1 MCTNFSRNLHRDEDG
16 SISIVAVFAVMLF
29 TMLLGM
35 VMNVG
40 RQVDGKIRMQNAAD
54 ASAYS
59 GGVVLTRGMNTL
71 AFTNHLLCEILATT
85 AFLREAQGC
94 HAEEYLDPILAA
106 WAKEGPIFA
115 KSGFPKFE
123 ALGSAITKKIP
134 LEKDLVHVYC
144 RWLEAASKCILP
156 LLEEI
161 LAKELIP
168 QYQRAVVAAFP
179 DIAQTAAMEMANRE
193 LQPGRGKMLGV
204 LWRTSGQTVGCDPSD
219 SVLPVADP
227 EYDTFRRTAARK
239 EREEMALHYL
249 GLWNSRTLL
258 FFDREAKMSQFAA
271 LWRSFACGQLHKL
284 LDEEY
289 PDKNLPMMIGTT
301 GSDVLDGNS
310 HIDQHFT
317 FLAVVYWKYLQESLP
332 KIFSNS
338 TEPDSVAFA
347 QVQVFL
353 PLSRIEWWQDPPPPR
368 WIGGVPGDLPDM
380 PMENEYPEPPEAD
393 RPWRIRRQA
402 IPQSWDLW
410 NQQWTCQL
418 TPTTISNLAT
428 ILHTTPPVLAEAGF
442 KLPDF
447 SNLKAEELGRINT
460 H

>member
-1 MCTNFSRNLHRDEDG
+1 MSTSFSKDLHRDEDG
-16 SISIVAVFAVMLF
+16 SISIIAVFAVMLF

-40 RQVDGKIRMQNAAD
+40 RQVDGKVRMQNAAD

-59 GGVVLTRGMNTL
+59 GGIVLARGMNTL
-71 AFTNHLLCEILATT
+71 AFTNHLLCDIFATT

-94 HAEEYLDPILAA
+94 HAEEYVDPILAA
-106 WAKEGPIFA
+106 WAKEGPVFA
-115 KSGFPKFE
+115 ESGFPKFE

-134 LEKDLVHVYC
+134 LENELIRSYC
-144 RWLEAASKCILP
+144 RWAAAAGECILP

-168 QYQRAVVAAFP
+168 QYQRAVVTAFP
-179 DIAQTAAMEMANRE
+179 DIAQAAAMDMANRE
-193 LQPGRGKMLGV
+193 SQSGRGKMLGV
-204 LWRTSGQTVGCDPSD
+204 LWRTSGQTVSGDPSD
-219 SVLPVADP
+219 PVLPVADP
-227 EYDTFRRTAARK
+227 EYDTSRRTAARK
-239 EREEMALHYL
+239 ERENMAKHYL

-289 PDKNLPMMIGTT
+289 PDTNLPMMIGAT
-301 GSDVLDGNS
+301 GKNVQDGNA
-310 HIDQHFT
+310 HIDRYFT
-317 FLAVVYWKYLQESLP
+317 FLAVVYWKNLPESLP
-332 KIFSNS
+332 KIFSDS
-338 TEPDSVAFA
+338 TEPDAVAFA

-380 PMENEYPEPPEAD
+380 PLENEYPEPPEAD
-393 RPWRIRRQA
+393 RPWRIRRQE

-428 ILHTTPPVLAEAGF
+428 ILHTTPPGLAEADF

-447 SNLKAEELGRINT
+447 SNLKAEEIGRINT